1 MTSNPLD
8 RYASMMNRTTAPES
22 LPNQVM
28 TRIRSQESL
37 STQTKNVQM
46 IHAKNAP
53 GPTKR
58 VRSASASM
66 VSTKRFRFKSL
77 AIAACTLLVVGA
89 GVLTVGP
96 LASSLGPEENS
107 GAGAPL
113 PNMFGLAVAEA
124 AEAGQSVQLAA
135 DDSGITF
142 AGSGGHHI
150 RFAMNLTCTGE
161 SIRRLSYSIQGADV
175 EFMSI
180 DMSGEH
186 PDVDTPESFDIDY
199 NDQNP
204 EKLHRE
210 ILVNMADPA
219 LIEISEQMT
228 ALGQQMDATDNPD
241 EFDDLRAQR
250 DALSRQ
256 RDELNNAYYEDAM
269 SGGDD
274 SNTWL
279 ARKMS
284 EAAQKLEQA
293 TLSITATFDDGTTT
307 TKRYRIAPVE
317 DFEQICKS
325 RFDVESNP
333 EHDEDDPRLT
343 APLFTITELL

>member
-28 TRIRSQESL
+28 ARIRSQESS
-37 STQTKNVQM
+37 STQTKNAWTT
-46 IHAKNAP
+46 HAQNAP

-58 VRSASASM
+58 VHSTSVPTVSAKHS
-66 VSTKRFRFKSL
+66 RFKSL

-89 GVLTVGP
+89 GILTVGP

-124 AEAGQSVQLAA
+124 AEAGQRVQLAA
-135 DDSGITF
+135 DESGITL
-142 AGSGGHHI
+142 AGSAGRDI

-161 SIRRLSYSIQGADV
+161 SIRHLSYSIEGADV
-175 EFMSI
+175 KFMSI

-219 LIEISEQMT
+219 VIEIREKMT
-228 ALGQQMDATDNPD
+228 ALGQQMDATDDPD
-241 EFDDLRAQR
+241 EFDDLQAQW
-250 DALSRQ
+250 DALNRKYL
-256 RDELNNAYYEDAM
+256 ELENAYYAGGM

-274 SNTWL
+274 SNTWF

-293 TLSITATFDDGTTT
+293 TLSITATFDDGSTT